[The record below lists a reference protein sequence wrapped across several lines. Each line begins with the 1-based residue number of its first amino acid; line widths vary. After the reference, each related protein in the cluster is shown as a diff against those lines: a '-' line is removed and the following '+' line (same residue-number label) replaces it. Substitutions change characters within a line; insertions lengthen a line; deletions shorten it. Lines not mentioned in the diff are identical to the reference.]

1 VKRWLALLP
10 LMLLAAAAPAPAPTP
25 SLRLAWPVACKL
37 GQTCAIQNYPDDDPG
52 PAARDYACR
61 GRTYPKHD
69 GTDIRLT
76 SMMLERRGVSVLAA
90 APGTVLRVRDGIGD
104 VSVRDQPP
112 GSVAGRECGNGL
124 VIDHGGGWETQ
135 YCHMRQGSL
144 RVRPGERVS
153 AGAVLGQVGLSGDTE
168 FPHLHLTVRKDGRV
182 VDPFAYGAKAGAC
195 RAGQILWQQPPPY
208 REGEVLV
215 AGFAIGPVEMRDIQ
229 EKGAD
234 QQPRPSRTTP
244 LVAFVQAIG
253 LEAGDVQRL
262 VLVGPDGSALAD
274 TKAPPLDHDKAQQML
289 FVGRARVPAAGWPA
303 GEYRA
308 SYSVVRNGK
317 TVLTNLAKIV
327 L

>member
-1 VKRWLALLP
+1 MKRWLALLP

-182 VDPFAYGAKAGAC
+182 VDPFA
-195 RAGQILWQQPPPY
+195 
-208 REGEVLV
+208 
-215 AGFAIGPVEMRDIQ
+215 
-229 EKGAD
+229 
-234 QQPRPSRTTP
+234 
-244 LVAFVQAIG
+244 
-253 LEAGDVQRL
+253 
-262 VLVGPDGSALAD
+262 
-274 TKAPPLDHDKAQQML
+274 
-289 FVGRARVPAAGWPA
+289 
-303 GEYRA
+303 
-308 SYSVVRNGK
+308 
-317 TVLTNLAKIV
+317 
-327 L
+327 